1 MTNLFHFRFARS
13 IFCLLICGAWVASI
27 SVTPTAAEDAAP
39 SKVDTAKLNDAINR
53 AADFFK
59 QAQAKDGS
67 FSASSGTGVTSLVG
81 TALLRS
87 GRTPQDPVVA
97 KILKYL
103 ESNVHDDGG
112 IYQTG
117 SNHKNYET
125 CVAVVCFHEANKDHR
140 YDKLLANAEKVLKK
154 EQWDESDGKDPADLF
169 YGGAGYGKANS
180 RPDLS
185 NTSFLVDALHS
196 VGAGKDDPAM
206 QKALIFVSRC
216 QNLESSHNT
225 SPFAAKVNDGG
236 FYYTVAAGGSSP
248 AGTTADGGLRSY
260 GSMTYSGL
268 KSMIYAGVTRDDPRV
283 KAAYEWI
290 QKHYTLDDNP
300 GMGLQGLYYYYHTF
314 AKALAAID
322 NPELVDKEGKS
333 HDWRAELADKLIAD
347 QTSDGSWVNKA
358 PRWLEGDPNLVT
370 AYALLCLS
378 YCREPEAKSPPINH
392 IFTPDQ
398 TPRRFRKR

>member
-1 MTNLFHFRFARS
+1 MTNLFHVRSARS
-13 IFCLLICGAWVASI
+13 VVCLLICGALVASVPI
-27 SVTPTAAEDAAP
+27 CSTFAKESAS

-53 AADFFK
+53 AADFLK

-81 TALLRS
+81 AALLRA

-112 IYQTG
+112 IYQRG

-140 YDKLLANAEKVLKK
+140 YDKLLANAEKILKK
-154 EQWDESDGKDPADLF
+154 EQWDENEGKDPSDLF
-169 YGGAGYGKANS
+169 YGGAGYGAANS

-185 NTSFLVDALHS
+185 NTSFLIDALHS
-196 VGAGKDDPAM
+196 VGVGKDDPAM
-206 QKALIFVSRC
+206 QKALVFVSRC
-216 QNLESSHNT
+216 QNLESDKNT

-236 FYYTVAAGGSSP
+236 FYYTVAAGGGSP
-248 AGTTADGGLRSY
+248 AGTTPDGGLRSY
-260 GSMTYSGL
+260 GSMTYAGF
-268 KSMIYAGVTRDDPRV
+268 KSMIYAGVSRDDPRV

-290 QKHYTLDDNP
+290 QKHYSLDDNP

-314 AKALAAID
+314 AKALAAIGD
-322 NPELVDKEGKS
+322 PTLVDRDGKS
-333 HDWRAELADKLIAD
+333 HDWRAEMAGKLIAT
-347 QTSDGSWVNKA
+347 QNPDGSWINKA

-378 YCREPEAKSPPINH
+378 YCREPAIQSPHVNH
-392 IFTPDQ
+392 IFTPDI
-398 TPRRFRKR
+398 PSSARKR